1 MPDVPDPFLADL
13 DELGRLY
20 QLLAG
25 KVEPGQGEGGR
36 RPQPGSRPP
45 LQIPPVSLM
54 HEIRST
60 VSYYIAQARWTL
72 QPVRR
77 VNITDRT
84 KTPDLPDGARCPWC
98 GGELVAWFRDDSTE
112 PAEVVCLDPQA
123 HTPDEFGHSPPA
135 RWGKADWPRLGVLT
149 GVREDRR
156 FTTLRQQADTG

>member
-1 MPDVPDPFLADL
+1 MADAPDPFLADL
-13 DELGRLY
+13 EELGRLY

-25 KVEPGQGEGGR
+25 KVEPSQGEGGR

-60 VSYYIAQARWTL
+60 IGYYIAQARWTL
-72 QPVRR
+72 QPLRR
-77 VNITDRT
+77 INITNST
-84 KTPDLPDGARCPWC
+84 KDPDTLPDGARCPWC

-112 PAEVVCLDPQA
+112 PAEVVCLTPQ
-123 HTPDEFGHSPPA
+123 HHQPEEPS

-149 GVREDRR
+149 GVREDARYGPR
-156 FTTLRQQADTG
+156 LPGAAAG